1 VKKQLQFRKRLSKRS
16 LTFSTEFWRYAT
28 MSEKVPKAPVP
39 ESIQKEY
46 VTFRKDLFLEWID
59 EMVKILR
66 GED

>member
-1 VKKQLQFRKRLSKRS
+1 
-16 LTFSTEFWRYAT
+16 